1 MRHNDVIGMKTC
13 KMNPTLTKSGV
24 VGGVTAEHSGDFSKG
39 VPGGIFSA
47 SRSETELCIEQ
58 ADTGRC

>member
-1 MRHNDVIGMKTC
+1 
-13 KMNPTLTKSGV
+13 MNPTLTKSGV